1 MPKFSIII
9 PVYKVEKYINKCLE
23 SVFNQSFKDFEV
35 IIINDGTPDKSM
47 DIVKNYDVKVI
58 EQKNQGQSTARNNG
72 IKKAKGEYL
81 IFLDSDDYW
90 EKDLLNQINKSLKN
104 KPDVVRF
111 QMKEIYEE
119 QDGIIEYK
127 EKGFKGLTGEKAFE
141 EICKYHIVDAA
152 CPYAIKR
159 EYWNKNKF
167 QFKPGLVH
175 EDYGL
180 IPLIII
186 KAELV
191 NSIEY
196 IGYNYIQRTGSTMN
210 STSYEKT
217 KKKAL
222 DMLEHYRFLISEI
235 DKTNINSKA
244 FKSFV
249 ANSIILKSCTLK
261 GKDYRKYQKCLK
273 QEKAYD
279 NVLDDTLP
287 RKIKKLLLKIS
298 PKLYYKT
305 LGKWV

>member
-9 PVYKVEKYINKCLE
+9 PVYNVEKYIKKCLD
-23 SVFNQSFKDFEV
+23 SVFNQTFKNFEV
-35 IIINDGTPDKSM
+35 IVINDGTPDKSM
-47 DIVKNYDVKVI
+47 DIVKQYDVKII
-58 EQKNQGQSTARNNG
+58 EQKNQGQSAARNNG
-72 IKKAKGEYL
+72 IKTAKGDYL

-90 EKDLLNQINKSLKN
+90 EKELLSEINKSLKN

-127 EKGFKGLTGEKAFE
+127 EKGFNGLTGEQAFE

-159 EYWNKNKF
+159 DYWNKNKF
-167 QFKPGLVH
+167 EFKQGLVH

-186 KAELV
+186 KANIV

-196 IGYNYIQRTGSTMN
+196 IGYNYIQRQGSTMN
-210 STSYEKT
+210 STSYEKI
-217 KKKAL
+217 KKKAEDL
-222 DMLEHYRFLISEI
+222 FVHYKFLISEI
-235 DKTNINSKA
+235 NKTKLDSRI

-249 ANSIILKSCTLK
+249 ANSVIIKSCTLK
-261 GKDYRKYQKCLK
+261 GKDYKEYKKRLNK
-273 QEKAYD
+273 EKVYD
-279 NVLDDTLP
+279 NILSDTFP

-305 LGKWV
+305 LGK